1 MSELPTP
8 QAWFARGLRMLLTLI
23 VAQNILKPL
32 VQEKEVLAVT
42 TTPASVTPPKWTQKG
57 NSDRAWVKKE
67 LMQTR
72 LSVPETLH

>member
-1 MSELPTP
+1 MSELPAP
-8 QAWFARGLRMLLTLI
+8 QASFARGPRMLLTLI
-23 VAQNILKPL
+23 VAQNILKL
-32 VQEKEVLAVT
+32 LIQEKKVLAVT

-57 NSDRAWVKKE
+57 NSDKVKKE

>member
-8 QAWFARGLRMLLTLI
+8 QALFARGPRMLPTLI
-23 VAQNILKPL
+23 VAQNILKL
-32 VQEKEVLAVT
+32 LIQEKEVLAVT

-57 NSDRAWVKKE
+57 NSDKVKKE

>member
-1 MSELPTP
+1 MSELPAP
-8 QAWFARGLRMLLTLI
+8 QAWFARGPRMLLTLI
-23 VAQNILKPL
+23 VAQNILKL
-32 VQEKEVLAVT
+32 LIQEKEVLAVT

-57 NSDRAWVKKE
+57 NSDKVKKE